1 MIITIPFLCIL
12 AFFVL
17 IFAMRVRVTVE
28 MKEDSDLALTVTV
41 LGINIKILPK
51 KPKKYNIK
59 NYTPKKIAKRDK
71 KAAEKAEKKR
81 IAAAKKKAEKAEKKK
96 QKKEAAA
103 KLTKAEKKAIK
114 ARKKAKRPPIPDML
128 SLFLRVIKILFSGLF
143 SKFHF
148 HVARLRI
155 KVGSSD
161 AATTALMY
169 VAICQ
174 AINPVLNFLAKH
186 SNLHGR
192 GNADIDV
199 SPDYLSEELKVDIK
213 LGFSTSLGGLL
224 GALFRTG
231 FSFIFGWMKIVPSVP
246 EHTLPPMPPKPV
258 ADASSPA
265 DGDGR
270 AKDTKSQKSKKS
282 KKRSK

>member
-1 MIITIPFLCIL
+1 
-12 AFFVL
+12 
-17 IFAMRVRVTVE
+17 
-28 MKEDSDLALTVTV
+28 
-41 LGINIKILPK
+41 
-51 KPKKYNIK
+51 
-59 NYTPKKIAKRDK
+59 
-71 KAAEKAEKKR
+71 
-81 IAAAKKKAEKAEKKK
+81 
-96 QKKEAAA
+96 
-103 KLTKAEKKAIK
+103 
-114 ARKKAKRPPIPDML
+114 ML

-192 GNADIDV
+192 KNADIDV
-199 SPDYLSEELKVDIK
+199 SPDYLSEELKIDIK

-246 EHTLPPMPPKPV
+246 EHTLPKMPEKPST
-258 ADASSPA
+258 DKPSPA
-265 DGDGR
+265 DGDGK
-270 AKDTKSQKSKKS
+270 AEEPENKKEKKKKKKTK
-282 KKRSK
+282 

>member
-1 MIITIPFLCIL
+1 
-12 AFFVL
+12 
-17 IFAMRVRVTVE
+17 

-246 EHTLPPMPPKPV
+246 EHTLPPMPQKPA